1 MREGAPVRT
10 TCVSGCISRCY
21 VVDNIRLRILLA
33 DKLLFTIYHL
43 PFTNRLFTVN
53 CLLSTVYCPMSFQQ
67 SLPSLGNQYEDDRV
81 LRSYLA
87 RVLPETMLRE
97 IEPSLREMG
106 RLAGGD
112 LYQMQLADR
121 LKEPTLTQ
129 WDAWGNRIDHVEVT
143 PLWREAE
150 RIAVDYGLVAT
161 AYEQKHGSLSRVHQ
175 CALAYL
181 FTPSTDIYS
190 CPLAMTDGAA
200 RTLLSSGN
208 QALIDRAVP
217 HLTTRNPE
225 DFWTA
230 GQWMT
235 ELTGG
240 SDVGLSQTVAVRGSS
255 QTVREGVG
263 DQGQSPNSKVQSPFN
278 PKLET
283 RNSELEPWRLYGNK
297 WFASAITSQ
306 IALTLARPEGNP
318 PGGRGLA
325 LFYLEL
331 RDESGRLRNIQI
343 NRLKDKLGT
352 RKVPTAELTL
362 VGTPA
367 QLVKG
372 TTDGVRNI
380 APLLNITRLWNGI
393 SAVALMRRGVA
404 LAADY
409 ARKRTAFGAPLSEKP
424 LHMDTL
430 AGLQAEA
437 EAAFH
442 LAFYV
447 AELTGRAETAWTN
460 ATNAMLVRT
469 GSGSDRVGPDVH
481 CPTSNVQSP
490 TSDEQSHIRTGSSS
504 DRVASSPVRADDE
517 SDRVGGPLVS
527 NAIAKIDED
536 ETRLLRLLTPVMKLT
551 TGKQAVLVLSEVVE
565 AFGGAGYVEDTG
577 LPQLLRDSQVLPIW
591 EGTTNVLSLDT
602 LRALGVG
609 GPTSNVQSP
618 MSDERHIRTGSGPG
632 SPAGQPGWGGG
643 SDRVEGPLVRTGSG
657 SDRVSDGAR
666 AASDYRA
673 GSGAVARPLVRA
685 QDADVSADDVSDSV
699 ASDHHAFQAFK
710 AAVTRCLQAARDSRL
725 TEPVRIT
732 RSALAHAET
741 WLAQTRK
748 EEQPAL
754 EAAARRFAMT
764 LGRTMQLALLI
775 KHAQWSQDHEAD
787 GRATAAARR
796 FANSGVDLLVEH
808 ALDDVRALVP

>member
-1 MREGAPVRT
+1 
-10 TCVSGCISRCY
+10 
-21 VVDNIRLRILLA
+21 
-33 DKLLFTIYHL
+33 
-43 PFTNRLFTVN
+43 
-53 CLLSTVYCPMSFQQ
+53 MSFQQ
-67 SLPSLGNQYEDDRV
+67 PPPTLGNQYDDDRV

-87 RVLPETMLRE
+87 RVLPETMRRE
-97 IEPSLREMG
+97 IEPSLIELG
-106 RLAGGD
+106 RLAGGE

-121 LKEPTLTQ
+121 LNEPTLTQ
-129 WDAWGNRIDHVEVT
+129 WDAWGNRIDTVEVT

-150 RIAVDYGLVAT
+150 RIAVEYGLVAT
-161 AYEQKHGSLSRVHQ
+161 AYEQRHGSLSRVHQ

-217 HLTTRNPE
+217 HLISRNPE
-225 DFWTA
+225 EFWTA

-255 QTVREGVG
+255 PT
-263 DQGQSPNSKVQSPFN
+263 DQVQSPMSN
-278 PKLET
+278 VQCQIQEGMSQGEEGGLAPAHIRT
-283 RNSELEPWRLYGNK
+283 GSSSDRVSSDVQSPTSNVQSPGDTELSTQFSVLSTQHSALDTWHLYGNK

-372 TTDGVRNI
+372 PTDGVRNI

-393 SAVALMRRGVA
+393 SAVALMRRGLA
-404 LAADY
+404 LALDY
-409 ARKRTAFGAPLSEKP
+409 AGKRIAFGSLLVDKP

-447 AELTGRAETAWTN
+447 AELTGRAESADHSPTSGDQNQIRTRSGSDRVPTSQVEMSQGQEGGLAP
-460 ATNAMLVRT
+460 APIRT
-469 GSGSDRVGPDVH
+469 GSGSDRVD
-481 CPTSNVQSP
+481 Q
-490 TSDEQSHIRTGSSS
+490 
-504 DRVASSPVRADDE
+504 
-517 SDRVGGPLVS
+517 
-527 NAIAKIDED
+527 D
-536 ETRLLRLLTPVMKLT
+536 ETLLLRLLTPVMKLT
-551 TGKQAVLVLSEVVE
+551 TGKQAVLVLSEVIE

-577 LPQLLRDSQVLPIW
+577 LPQLLRDAQVLPIW

-602 LRALGVG
+602 LRALGLL
-609 GPTSNVQSP
+609 
-618 MSDERHIRTGSGPG
+618 IRTAS
-632 SPAGQPGWGGG
+632 G
-643 SDRVEGPLVRTGSG
+643 SDRVEVVQVGMSQGQEGGLAPALG
-657 SDRVSDGAR
+657 
-666 AASDYRA
+666 
-673 GSGAVARPLVRA
+673 
-685 QDADVSADDVSDSV
+685 
-699 ASDHHAFQAFK
+699 AFQPFK
-710 AAVTRCLQAARDSRL
+710 SAVSNCLSDARDPRLIDAAR
-725 TEPVRIT
+725 IA
-732 RSALAHAET
+732 RSALDHAES
-741 WLAQTRK
+741 WLAQTK
-748 EEQPAL
+748 DQTAL
-754 EAAARRFAMT
+754 ESGARRFALT
-764 LGRTMQLALLI
+764 LGRTMELALLI
-775 KHAQWSQDHEAD
+775 RHAQWSQDHEAD

-796 FANSGVDLLVEH
+796 FANSGIDLLVDYDF
-808 ALDDVRALVP
+808 DDARVLFP